1 MSSQQPPWSYEPT
14 PGPTGPRPTTLIAI
28 AVAVVIV
35 VVGGLSAAV
44 LLTGG
49 DDEPA
54 GAEPE
59 PTTRPSTPT
68 EQPRPT
74 EEPGPI
80 KRPGASPIAS
90 NTRGIKPCDLLTAPE
105 VRELDFD
112 AGEKDFLDPRA
123 CVWEFSEPGNAVRAW
138 IQDDLG
144 LAVVSA
150 AGAHA
155 VRLGDHDAIQ
165 SLGPT
170 VGPVKSCQVAI
181 GVTDRSRVDVI
192 VNTTAG
198 KQQACRLAM
207 RTARLV
213 EPKLP

>member
-1 MSSQQPPWSYEPT
+1 
-14 PGPTGPRPTTLIAI
+14 
-28 AVAVVIV
+28 
-35 VVGGLSAAV
+35 VGGLTGAV

-54 GAEPE
+54 GAEPA
-59 PTTRPSTPT
+59 PTTPSSS
-68 EQPRPT
+68 PT
-74 EEPGPI
+74 EEPAPTEE
-80 KRPGASPIAS
+80 PGASPIAS
-90 NTRGIKPCDLLTAPE
+90 STKRIKPCDLLTAPE
-105 VRELDFD
+105 VRELGFD

-155 VRLGDHDAIQ
+155 VHIGDHDAIQ

-170 VGPVKSCQVAI
+170 VGPVTSCQVAI